1 MNILSKYGRE
11 VRRWRVVILGSGWGS
26 YSLLRAIDKKD
37 IDVICISPRNHFLF
51 TPLLASTTVG
61 RILLLVYHTAVSGT
75 LEFRSIVEPIRNTGF
90 RDEHHFHLSYATKL
104 DHQTKTVYCTSA
116 LDPSISYPVKYDTL
130 TIGVGAVPNTFG
142 ISGVHEHALL
152 LKEIHDAQL
161 IRRKIL
167 TNFELATQPSISKE
181 EMNRLLHF
189 VIVGGGPTGVEFG
202 AEFYDFLQQDLKR
215 LYPNEGHAV
224 QITLIEA
231 NEILSAF
238 DTKLRSYTE
247 RLIAKRKGM
256 KIIKASVN
264 SMRYNINN
272 MMLLRAS

>member
-202 AEFYDFLQQDLKR
+202 AEFYDFLQQVL
-215 LYPNEGHAV
+215 
-224 QITLIEA
+224 
-231 NEILSAF
+231 
-238 DTKLRSYTE
+238 
-247 RLIAKRKGM
+247 
-256 KIIKASVN
+256 
-264 SMRYNINN
+264 
-272 MMLLRAS
+272 